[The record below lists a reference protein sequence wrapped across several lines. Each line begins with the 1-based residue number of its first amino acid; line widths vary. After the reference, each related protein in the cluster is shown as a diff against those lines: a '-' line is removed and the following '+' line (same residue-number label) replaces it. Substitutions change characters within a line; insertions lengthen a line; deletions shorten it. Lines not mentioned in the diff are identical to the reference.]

1 MVLLINSFIDITLSF
16 FCHDSPTSRLMYW
29 VTVTKCVI
37 DADMI
42 QFADNLQFQHI
53 EKEKHRKENRCRQG
67 KVCLDL
73 FG

>member
-1 MVLLINSFIDITLSF
+1 MAVTQT
-16 FCHDSPTSRLMYW
+16 DSHQVS
-29 VTVTKCVI
+29 KCMI

-42 QFADNLQFQHI
+42 QFADKLQFQQFSKKLQFQHI

-67 KVCLDL
+67 KVCLQL

>member
-16 FCHDSPTSRLMYW
+16 FCHDSPTS
-29 VTVTKCVI
+29 TVTKCVI

-67 KVCLDL
+67 KVCLQL